1 MSCELYGV
9 YNNDDAIPK
18 MAARLN
24 MLVLRPGG
32 CRQLLSFSEPVISAS
47 VTRVMRTR
55 TKCQIIPLCPSG
67 RSSDGLIVAFLRRG
81 GRCSVDK
88 RVNLNRW
95 RSGVHVHCSFYHTTR
110 AAWSDT
116 DQNHTAGE
124 EEGGNAQRRRVDEE
138 SLLEA
143 SLPYVTQ
150 YGWTTDAISEGARS
164 LGLSGALQ
172 GIFTGGGF
180 DLIDYFEKKCN
191 RELAEYMKE
200 LTAFESEDNEDTDNA
215 RSVFLRAS

>member
-1 MSCELYGV
+1 
-9 YNNDDAIPK
+9 
-18 MAARLN
+18 MAARSN

-32 CRQLLSFSEPVISAS
+32 CRQLWSLSDTVIATS
-47 VTRVMRTR
+47 VIRVMGRR
-55 TKCQIIPLCPSG
+55 TKCQIILLCPLG
-67 RSSDGLIVAFLRRG
+67 RSSEGLLVTFLRRG

-88 RVNLNRW
+88 RVNLNRC
-95 RSGVHVHCSFYHTTR
+95 RASIHIQCSFYHTTK
-110 AAWSDT
+110 ATWSDT

-124 EEGGNAQRRRVDEE
+124 EEGGNARRRVDEE

-164 LGLSGALQ
+164 LGLSGALH

-191 RELAEYMKE
+191 RDLAEYMKE
-200 LTAFESEDNEDTDNA
+200 LTAFKSENNEEIDNA
-215 RSVFLRAS
+215 RSVFLWAS